1 MKTNPTLP
9 KAGKRPMRLLQQVV
23 SWLAGITDE
32 SPEWVRAILGASLI
46 IGAIKFFIL
55 LILIPIWLALKMAS

>member
-1 MKTNPTLP
+1 
-9 KAGKRPMRLLQQVV
+9 MRLLQQVV